1 MLIINSVA
9 ELAQEIESLKVR
21 DKTIGFVPTMGALHD
36 GHGSLVQQSIRENN
50 ITVVSIFVN
59 PRQFNNLEDLKKYPR
74 TEEKDIQFL
83 EKTGVDIV
91 FIPSVEEMYSVDFV
105 PSKID
110 LGRLENLMEGKMRPG
125 HFDGVIQVLTRL
137 FQLVQPHRA
146 YFGLKDFQQ
155 VAVVNRMVKLQNS
168 SIEIVSCPI
177 YREPSGLAYSSR
189 NLRLS
194 ENEKG
199 NAVFIYRSL
208 IKAKELAKTL
218 SPSEIVTVMQ
228 NDYANSDLELEY
240 FEIVHPETLESLSE
254 QWTKNAVACVVA
266 HLGGVRLIDNMVLT

>member
-1 MLIINSVA
+1 MLIINGVA
-9 ELAQEIESLKVR
+9 ELAQQIESLKVR

-254 QWTKNAVACVVA
+254 QWTENAVACVVA

>member
-254 QWTKNAVACVVA
+254 QWTENAVACVVA

>member
-254 QWTKNAVACVVA
+254 QWIENAVACVVA